1 MSLKVITSEKQL
13 FSFIQERFILDL
25 QPTVSKTSRYDCFSE
40 SFKMDIELKCR
51 RKHYDDLLI
60 EKKKYD
66 SLMERSAKHNTIPVY
81 INSTPNGI
89 WAFYLKDY
97 DIKWETKYL
106 PKNTDFH
113 NRTKILK
120 EVGYLNVNEG
130 TDLLPL
136 LSPTL

>member
-81 INSTPNGI
+81 I
-89 WAFYLKDY
+89 
-97 DIKWETKYL
+97 
-106 PKNTDFH
+106 
-113 NRTKILK
+113 KILK